1 MWISQKLIAVQKEN
15 PAAEV
20 AKVTGSA
27 IMQGINEYRGLPT
40 AAPWGIAYL
49 PPNTSKTVV
58 VNTNEGNVCI
68 GTLSQSQ
75 GLKPGEI
82 KLFSAGGANIVLK
95 NSGEIVINGKVFPA
109 EKEE

>member
-1 MWISQKLIAVQKEN
+1 MTGVQTC
-15 PAAEV
+15 A
-20 AKVTGSA
+20 
-27 IMQGINEYRGLPT
+27 LP
-40 AAPWGIAYL
+40 IY
-49 PPNTSKTVV
+49 
-58 VNTNEGNVCI
+58 EGNVCI